1 MKKIYWDTCILIYRI
16 EQIAPW
22 AEIIARKFSPQMD
35 ESQLFVSHLVR
46 LECRV
51 LPLREGNLELLAQ
64 FDKFFAQPEVVT
76 VPLDARVFNLA
87 TELRAQHRLKTPDAL
102 HLAAAISSEC
112 DEIWSN
118 DDRLARIAGS
128 RIEVV
133 NVIATPEYSPE
144 P

>member
-16 EQIAPW
+16 EQISPW

-35 ESQLFVSHLVR
+35 ESLLFASHLVR

-51 LPLREGNLELLAQ
+51 LPLREGNLELLEQ
-64 FDKFFAQPEVVT
+64 FDKLFAQPKVVT

-87 TELRAQHRLKTPDAL
+87 TELRAQYRLKTPDAL

-112 DEIWSN
+112 DEFWSN
-118 DDRLARIAGS
+118 DDRLAKIAGS
-128 RIEVV
+128 QIEVV
-133 NVIATPEYSPE
+133 NVIATP
-144 P
+144 